1 MKRSAAS
8 VFLAALV
15 VQLAACNNPFSTRA
29 PAVPPEGGAAILPAT
44 SPEKVLSN
52 LEESVRAKS
61 IQDYL
66 DVFSEDF
73 VFSPDPGDS
82 LAYEQDFRTRWTKE
96 RESEFALNFFQQ
108 AQQDSTFSVVMET
121 YAPSV
126 YHPGET
132 MYEYF
137 YKVTY
142 GGKIVTETVLRGKA
156 WLYFRESSDG
166 KWSIFLW
173 VDHRVLPVE
182 KASTWGV
189 LHARYS

>member
-1 MKRSAAS
+1 MKRIVLPFLMI
-8 VFLAALV
+8 VFAALFT
-15 VQLAACNNPFSTRA
+15 ACNNPFSTRT
-29 PAVPPEGGAAILPAT
+29 PSVPPKEGAVILPAT
-44 SPEKVLSN
+44 SPERVLHN
-52 LEESVRAKS
+52 LEESVRAMS

-66 DVFSEDF
+66 DVFSDDF

-82 LAYEQDFRTRWTKE
+82 LAYEQDFQTPWTKE

-108 AQQDSTFSVVMET
+108 ASQDSTFYVQLYT
-121 YAPSV
+121 YFPSV

-142 GGKIVTETVLRGKA
+142 GSESIAKTELYGKA

-166 KWSIFLW
+166 KFSVFLW
-173 VDHRVLPVE
+173 VDHRVKPVE

-189 LHARYS
+189 LRARYS